1 MRCPACGALED
12 RVIDSRAADDGSSI
26 RRRRQCVECSTR
38 FTTFERL
45 EEVAPVVVKR
55 DGRREPFD
63 RQKIENGIRAACKGS
78 RIDEASIQGL
88 VATVEDELPRN
99 RGEIDAATIGEV
111 VLEAL
116 RQLDP
121 VAAVRFA
128 SVYKSFEDPA
138 DFGREILL
146 LGGTDDDAAPS
157 TPAQS

>member
-12 RVIDSRAADDGSSI
+12 RVVDSRAAEDGTSI
-26 RRRRQCVECSTR
+26 RRRRQCEECSTR

-45 EEVAPVVVKR
+45 EGATPVVVKR

-63 RQKIENGIRAACKGS
+63 AAKIEGGIRAACKG
-78 RIDEASIQGL
+78 RPVDESAIQAL
-88 VATVEDELPRN
+88 VGTVEDALPSH
-99 RGEIDAATIGEV
+99 RGEIEAATVGEM
-111 VLEAL
+111 VLQGL
-116 RQLDP
+116 RGLDQ

-146 LGGTDDDAAPS
+146 LGGSGDDAA
-157 TPAQS
+157 TPASN